1 MGDNKLRTTS
11 KRPRNAHIPGTVSR
25 EKGLH
30 ASQARLSL
38 GNNTEFMCG
47 DAEIPG
53 LKCVP

>member
-25 EKGLH
+25 NNALH
-30 ASQARLSL
+30 TCQAHRSL
-38 GNNTEFMCG
+38 GNNSEFTRFHG
-47 DAEIPG
+47 EISG